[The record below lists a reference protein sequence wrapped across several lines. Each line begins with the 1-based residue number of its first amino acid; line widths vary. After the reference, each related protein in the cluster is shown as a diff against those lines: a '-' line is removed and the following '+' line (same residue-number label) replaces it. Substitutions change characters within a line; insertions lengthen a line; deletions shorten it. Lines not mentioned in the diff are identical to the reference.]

1 MARLPSA
8 RREGWRVT
16 GEAWSGVT
24 ASLAPFP
31 TLGCVQNDENGTSRH
46 GPQEIGGA
54 VKLLD
59 SAGEELLADDA
70 LELAERINFRISIE
84 G

>member
-1 MARLPSA
+1 MTRTELLD
-8 RREGWRVT
+8 
-16 GEAWSGVT
+16 T
-24 ASLAPFP
+24 ALRKLA
-31 TLGCVQNDENGTSRH
+31 E
-46 GPQEIGGA
+46 A

-59 SAGEELLADDA
+59 SAGEEFLADDA

>member
-1 MARLPSA
+1 MSPAKPGPESLPPA
-8 RREGWRVT
+8 PLFPPWDVYRMTRTELLD
-16 GEAWSGVT
+16 T
-24 ASLAPFP
+24 ALRKLA
-31 TLGCVQNDENGTSRH
+31 E
-46 GPQEIGGA
+46 A

>member
-1 MARLPSA
+1 VSPAKPGPESLPPSPLFPPWDVY
-8 RREGWRVT
+8 RMTRTELLD
-16 GEAWSGVT
+16 T
-24 ASLAPFP
+24 ALRKLA
-31 TLGCVQNDENGTSRH
+31 E
-46 GPQEIGGA
+46 A